1 MKARHIVLLLAL
13 FSAALA
19 HGNPFRSS
27 SPDSTEHHDA
37 AAIRPQTETTP
48 ASGGIRRKLPFVH
61 TIFAWQRTLTSRLS
75 ARLRSIRHQPGAMA
89 VAGLLLLSFIYGI
102 VHSLG
107 PGHAKMLF
115 LSHTLARPATIRQTW
130 LAGGLF
136 SLTHAGTSI
145 ALFLVLRLL
154 LGAGQGEIDRYSTNM
169 LRLSGA
175 LVLAAGVLIV
185 VSDRLERMV
194 NTSVRRLAKR
204 ASTLSTVAVFAGLA
218 PCPGA
223 FLILV
228 FTSILGM
235 LPAGLLAVGAVSLG
249 MAVTVSVVTT
259 AGGLLAARV
268 AADHPTRRVAMA
280 GTLLRRAGAVAIML
294 LGVAMMLH

>member
-1 MKARHIVLLLAL
+1 
-13 FSAALA
+13 
-19 HGNPFRSS
+19 
-27 SPDSTEHHDA
+27 
-37 AAIRPQTETTP
+37 
-48 ASGGIRRKLPFVH
+48 
-61 TIFAWQRTLTSRLS
+61 
-75 ARLRSIRHQPGAMA
+75 MA
-89 VAGLLLLSFIYGI
+89 VTGLLLLSFIYGI

-107 PGHAKMLF
+107 PGHAKVLF

-145 ALFLVLRLL
+145 VLFLVLRLL
-154 LGAGQGEIDRYSTNM
+154 LGAGQGEIDRYSRNIV
-169 LRLSGA
+169 RLSGG

-185 VSDRLERMV
+185 VSDRLERV
-194 NTSVRRLAKR
+194 VHTSVQRLAKR
-204 ASTLSTVAVFAGLA
+204 ASGLSTVAVFAGLA

-235 LPAGLLAVGAVSLG
+235 LPAGLIAVGAVSAG
-249 MAVTVSVVTT
+249 MAVTVSSVTT

-268 AADHPTRRVAMA
+268 ATHHPTRRAAVA
-280 GTLLRRAGAVAIML
+280 GRILRLAGAGMIML